1 MSHPIVRPLVALV
14 FLSLVWSCGGA
25 GGSANAPALPAART
39 SAPTLIGTWKAS
51 VPTTISFSTDSCSN
65 APTTMTLAGTEPWTV
80 LWVITAGADENHV
93 NVQMTFT
100 RGAFTSVTPTACA
113 SPILV
118 PEASPMDLSGVISSS
133 QLKLYYGTTPAGVFN
148 LTTDTLTGTFD
159 YTYTGIYSQRE
170 CSATNGM
177 VLLRQ

>member
-1 MSHPIVRPLVALV
+1 MSHPIIRPFLALA
-14 FLSLVWSCGGA
+14 FLSLTWSCGGA
-25 GGSANAPALPAART
+25 GGGASAPALPAART
-39 SAPTLIGTWKAS
+39 QTRTLIGTWKTA
-51 VPTTISFSTDSCSN
+51 VPTSMSFSTDSCSN

-80 LWVITAGADENHV
+80 LWVITAGTDENHV

-118 PEASPMDLSGVISSS
+118 QETSPMELSGVISFG
-133 QLKLYYGTTPAGVFN
+133 QLKLFNGATPAGVFTFTADN
-148 LTTDTLTGTFD
+148 LTGTFD

-170 CSATNGM
+170 YSATNGM
-177 VLLRQ
+177 ILLRQ